1 MKRMSQ
7 LVAVAGFAAA
17 LLLSAGNLTA
27 QDNNPPPGDGQGG
40 GRGGRGGRGGGNF
53 DPAQFQ
59 QQMLDRVKERLEV
72 TKDDEWTVLQPL
84 VQKVFDA
91 RRETM
96 ANGIGRGFGRGG
108 RPGGGASGGD
118 NNSGGGGRPSFF
130 GEPSAEAQALD
141 KAIADKAPKKELE
154 AALTKFRAAKKDK
167 EAKLK
172 EAQEALRKVLSTRQ
186 EAIAVANGY
195 LD

>member
-1 MKRMSQ
+1 MKKMNQ
-7 LVAVAGFAAA
+7 LLAVAGFASA
-17 LLLSAGNLTA
+17 LLLSTRNLMA
-27 QDNNPPPGDGQGG
+27 QNPPPAGAEGD
-40 GRGGRGGRGGGNF
+40 RGGRGGRGGGNF

-59 QQMLDRVKERLEV
+59 QQILERMKERLEI

-84 VQKVFDA
+84 VQKVLDA

-96 ANGIGRGFGRGG
+96 ANGIGRGFGRGP
-108 RPGGGASGGD
+108 RPSND
-118 NNSGGGGRPSFF
+118 NNSGDQQNRRPSMF

-141 KAIADKAPKKELE
+141 KAIESKASKKELE
-154 AALTKFRAAKKDK
+154 AALTKFRAVKKDK

-172 EAQEALRKVLSTRQ
+172 EAQDALRKVLSTRQ